1 MRRFAGIE
9 LISNRIPDEPTIL
22 AFRHLPEKHRLGEQ
36 IFETVKVHL
45 SPRGM
50 TMRQGTIVAA
60 TLIAAPS
67 STLTE
72 QSPSVPEALEQGR
85 QSGSGD
91 APDQE
96 GEPVVLLL
104 LKDGLM
110 I

>member
-1 MRRFAGIE
+1 
-9 LISNRIPDEPTIL
+9 
-22 AFRHLPEKHRLGEQ
+22 
-36 IFETVKVHL
+36 
-45 SPRGM
+45 
-50 TMRQGTIVAA
+50 
-60 TLIAAPS
+60 
-67 STLTE
+67 LTG